1 MMNNRG
7 EWSEATRS
15 VGKEKNTMKK
25 DTKEERKQD
34 QGIIDRIELKQMQW
48 DMAMNGNVQMLIWL
62 GKQYLGQSDKP
73 QIKEERMY
81 DRVVFIDEDG
91 NEESGFKL

>member
-1 MMNNRG
+1 MTDKDKARL
-7 EWSEATRS
+7 
-15 VGKEKNTMKK
+15 KE
-25 DTKEERKQD
+25 
-34 QGIIDRIELKQMQW
+34 LQW
-48 DMAMNGNVQMLIWL
+48 MVAEQGNVQMLIWL

-73 QIKEERMY
+73 QVKEERMY